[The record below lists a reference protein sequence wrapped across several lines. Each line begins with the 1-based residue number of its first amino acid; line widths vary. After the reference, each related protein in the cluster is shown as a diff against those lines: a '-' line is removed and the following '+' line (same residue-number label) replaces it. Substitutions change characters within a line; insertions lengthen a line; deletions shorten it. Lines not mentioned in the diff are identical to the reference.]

1 MKKLATVAALA
12 ILAAS
17 SVSANESNQSKF
29 GSTVSLQLADQVDQD
44 YENSEVSISV
54 SNNLS
59 SQFGFQFDAHY
70 LKYKNYSSSDDIY
83 GAAAHI
89 TYDLNKTTSI
99 GAFYNNS
106 SWESYD
112 YLDYGFEAS
121 FQAKSLK
128 LEAII
133 AVDKEDFAEND
144 SAHDYQAIFANY
156 SLSNNFTIGVG
167 VGHYEGEDENTQ
179 EISAA
184 YKFENGIKLKIKV
197 IDPKNEGNISALTL
211 SKNFGQGAKF
221 RRPDYVSLFNVWQ

>member
-1 MKKLATVAALA
+1 MKKLTTLTALA
-12 ILAAS
+12 ILTAS

-29 GSTVSLQLADQVDQD
+29 GSTVSLQLADQADED

-59 SQFGFQFDAHY
+59 SQFGLQLDAHY
-70 LKYKNYSSSDDIY
+70 LKYKNYDSSDDVY
-83 GAAAHI
+83 GAGAHI
-89 TYDLNKTTSI
+89 TYDLSKTTST
-99 GAFYNNS
+99 GVFYNRLN
-106 SWESYD
+106 WEGYE
-112 YLDYGFEAS
+112 YHEYGFEAS

-133 AVDKEDFAEND
+133 AVDKEVGND
-144 SAHDYQAIFANY
+144 DAYDYQAIFANY

-167 VGHYEGEDENTQ
+167 VGHYEGVDENTQ

-184 YKFENGIKLKIKV
+184 YKFENGIRLKIKV
-197 IDPKNEGNISALTL
+197 IDPKDEGNISMLTL

-221 RRPDYVSLFNVWQ
+221 RRPDYASIWNVL

>member
-70 LKYKNYSSSDDIY
+70 LKYKNHSSSDDIY

-99 GAFYNNS
+99 GAFYNNL
-106 SWESYD
+106 SWESNEYH
-112 YLDYGFEAS
+112 DYGFEAS

-133 AVDKEDFAEND
+133 AVDKYVEDGN
-144 SAHDYQAIFANY
+144 AHDYQAIFANY

-197 IDPKNEGNISALTL
+197 IDPKDEGNISAITL
-211 SKNFGQGAKF
+211 SKDFGQGAKF
-221 RRPDYVSLFNVWQ
+221 RRPDFASIFNVW

>member
-1 MKKLATVAALA
+1 MELLISKRCITFSAALYFSNCDA
-12 ILAAS
+12 KNDRNY
-17 SVSANESNQSKF
+17 ANY
-29 GSTVSLQLADQVDQD
+29 D
-44 YENSEVSISV
+44 
-54 SNNLS
+54 
-59 SQFGFQFDAHY
+59 
-70 LKYKNYSSSDDIY
+70 SSDDIY
-83 GAAAHI
+83 GAGAHI
-89 TYDLNKTTSI
+89 TYDLSKTIST
-99 GAFYNNS
+99 GVFYNS
-106 SWESYD
+106 YSWEGD
-112 YLDYGFEAS
+112 PWNEYGFEAS

-133 AVDKEDFAEND
+133 AVAKDVEDDDAY
-144 SAHDYQAIFANY
+144 DYQAIFANY

-221 RRPDYVSLFNVWQ
+221 RRPDFASIFNVW